1 MRTLYQKFIVA
12 TLLILIISVTIGLI
26 LANFIYMSSTKQK
39 MDQQNV
45 EIAQTITLNLESMHS
60 DHSSLEPFLESIGNL
75 GYQIYV
81 VNESGKDAYFGKTFT
96 KTELPGEAAKK
107 VLMEKEIYHGM
118 SHFSHKFLMMGHFS
132 NDVKNTVGVP
142 FTMNGEQYG
151 LFLRPNNKLL
161 FSDIHMIL
169 AWFFVAVTIVSIS
182 GVILFAKYFIQP
194 ITRLTEATREIT
206 RENFLYPLKIDRHDE
221 LGQLAESFNNMQRQL
236 QHNDESRKS
245 FINNVSHDFQSPLMN
260 IQGYAELLLSQQVN
274 EQEVREYLQVIDH
287 ESKRLS
293 NLTKQLLL
301 LTSLDQKAYPMMISE
316 VQLDEQ
322 IKQAIR
328 RYQWRLQEKEIEV
341 SYKLSPIRMK
351 VDAEL
356 MSNVWDNLITNAI
369 KYNAHGGSIWISLA
383 KSESVITIIVRDSGI
398 GMSKEDVTQIF
409 DRFYRV
415 DSSRKSGGTG
425 LGLSIVKQIIDL
437 HGGEIKVDS
446 EVGVGTTFTI
456 ILPNKERKL
465 EE

>member
-1 MRTLYQKFIVA
+1 MT
-12 TLLILIISVTIGLI
+12 
-26 LANFIYMSSTKQK
+26 STKQK
-39 MDQQNV
+39 IDQQNV
-45 EIAQTITLNLESMHS
+45 EIAKTITVNLENMHS
-60 DHSSLEPFLESIGNL
+60 DRSSLEPFLKSIGNL

-81 VNESGKDAYFGKTFT
+81 VNESGEETYFGQPFT
-96 KTELPGEAAKK
+96 KTDLPKEAKK
-107 VLMEKEIYHGM
+107 VISEKEIYHGM
-118 SHFSHKFLMMGHFS
+118 NDLSHKFLMMGHFS

-142 FTMNGEQYG
+142 FTMGGEQYG

-169 AWFFVAVTIVSIS
+169 AWFFVTITVVSIS
-182 GVILFAKYFIQP
+182 GVILFAKHLIQP
-194 ITRLTEATREIT
+194 ITKLTEATKEIT
-206 RENFLYPLKIDRHDE
+206 RENFLFPLKIYRKDE

-236 QHNDESRKS
+236 QHNDEARKS

-260 IQGYAELLLSQQVN
+260 IQGYAELLLSQKVN
-274 EQEVREYLQVIDH
+274 EHDVREYLQVIDH

-322 IKQAIR
+322 IKQTIR

-341 SYKLSPIRMK
+341 SYKLPSVRMK

-356 MSNVWDNLITNAI
+356 MSNVWDNLLTNAI
-369 KYNAHGGSIWISLA
+369 KYNAHGGSIWISL
-383 KSESVITIIVRDSGI
+383 SRNESFLSIMVKDTGI
-398 GMSKEDVTQIF
+398 GMSKEAVTQIF

-415 DSSRKSGGTG
+415 DSSRKSDGTG
-425 LGLSIVKQIIDL
+425 LGLSIIKQIIDL

-446 EVGVGTTFTI
+446 KVGEGTTFTI
-456 ILPNKERKL
+456 ILPLIR
-465 EE
+465 

>member
-12 TLLILIISVTIGLI
+12 TILILIISVTIGMI

-45 EIAQTITLNLESMHS
+45 EIAQTITLNLENMHS

-75 GYQIYV
+75 GYQLYV
-81 VNESGKDAYFGKTFT
+81 VNELGEEAYFGKPFT
-96 KTELPGEAAKK
+96 KTELPEEAKQA
-107 VLMEKEIYHGM
+107 VLEKEIYHGM
-118 SHFSHKFLMMGHFS
+118 SNFSSKFLMMGHFS

-142 FTMNGEQYG
+142 FTMSGERYG
-151 LFLRPNNKLL
+151 LFLRPDNKLL

-169 AWFFVAVTIVSIS
+169 AWFFVAVTVVSIG
-182 GVILFAKYFIQP
+182 GVILFAKHLIQP
-194 ITRLTEATREIT
+194 ITRLTEATKEIT
-206 RENFLYPLKIDRHDE
+206 RENFLYPLKIDRNDE

-236 QHNDESRKS
+236 QHNDEARKS

-260 IQGYAELLLSQQVN
+260 IRGYAELLLSQNVN
-274 EQEVREYLQVIDH
+274 EHELKEYLQIIDH

-322 IKQAIR
+322 IKQTIR

-351 VDAEL
+351 VDVEL
-356 MSNVWDNLITNAI
+356 ISNVWDNLITNAI
-369 KYNAHGGSIWISLA
+369 KYNAHGGNIWISLS
-383 KSESVITIIVRDSGI
+383 KSGAFIIIIVKDSGI
-398 GMSKEDVTQIF
+398 GMSKKDVTQIF

-415 DSSRKSGGTG
+415 DSSRKSDGTG

-456 ILPNKERKL
+456 ILPNKEKIL
-465 EE
+465 GD

>member
-12 TLLILIISVTIGLI
+12 TLLILIISVTIGMI

-39 MDQQNV
+39 IDQQNV

-60 DHSSLEPFLESIGNL
+60 NHSSLEPFLESIGNL

-81 VNESGKDAYFGKTFT
+81 INESGKDAYFGKPFT
-96 KTELPGEAAKK
+96 KTELPKEAQTVVFEKK
-107 VLMEKEIYHGM
+107 IYHGM
-118 SHFSHKFLMMGHFS
+118 SHFSNKFLMMGHFS

-142 FTMNGEQYG
+142 FTMSEEQYG

-169 AWFFVAVTIVSIS
+169 AWFFVAVTVVSIS
-182 GVILFAKYFIQP
+182 GVILFAKHLIKP

-206 RENFLYPLKIDRHDE
+206 RENFLYPLKIDRNDE

-236 QHNDESRKS
+236 QHNDEARKS

-260 IQGYAELLLSQQVN
+260 IRGYAELLMSQNVS
-274 EQEVREYLQVIDH
+274 EHELKEYLQIINH
-287 ESKRLS
+287 ESNRVS

-301 LTSLDQKAYPMMISE
+301 LTSLDQKAYPMMRSE

-322 IKQAIR
+322 IKQTIR

-351 VDAEL
+351 VDVEL
-356 MSNVWDNLITNAI
+356 ISNVWDNLITNAI
-369 KYNAHGGSIWISLA
+369 KYNAHGGNIWMSLS
-383 KSESVITIIVRDSGI
+383 KSEASITIIVKDSGI
-398 GMSKEDVTQIF
+398 GMSKKDMTQIF

-425 LGLSIVKQIIDL
+425 LGLSIVKQVIDL

>member
-12 TLLILIISVTIGLI
+12 TLLILIISVTIGMI

-39 MDQQNV
+39 IDHQNV

-60 DHSSLEPFLESIGNL
+60 NHSSLEPFLESIGNL

-81 VNESGKDAYFGKTFT
+81 INESGKDAYFGKPFT
-96 KTELPGEAAKK
+96 KTQLPKEAKTVVFEKK
-107 VLMEKEIYHGM
+107 IYHGM
-118 SHFSHKFLMMGHFS
+118 SHFSNKFLMMGHFS

-142 FTMNGEQYG
+142 FTMSGEQYG

-169 AWFFVAVTIVSIS
+169 AWFFVAVTVVSIS
-182 GVILFAKYFIQP
+182 GVILFAKHLIKP

-206 RENFLYPLKIDRHDE
+206 RENFLYPLKIDRNDE

-236 QHNDESRKS
+236 QHNDEARKS

-260 IQGYAELLLSQQVN
+260 IRGYAELLMSQNVS
-274 EQEVREYLQVIDH
+274 EHELKEYLQIINH
-287 ESKRLS
+287 ESNRVS

-301 LTSLDQKAYPMMISE
+301 LTSLDQKAYPMMRSE

-322 IKQAIR
+322 IKQTIR

-351 VDAEL
+351 VDVEL
-356 MSNVWDNLITNAI
+356 ISNVWDNLITNAI
-369 KYNAHGGSIWISLA
+369 KYNAHGGNIWINLS
-383 KSESVITIIVRDSGI
+383 KSEASITIIVKDSGI
-398 GMSKEDVTQIF
+398 GMSKKDMTQIF

-425 LGLSIVKQIIDL
+425 LGLSIVKQVIDL

>member
-1 MRTLYQKFIVA
+1 MRTLYRKFIVA
-12 TLLILIISVTIGLI
+12 TLLILTISVTIGMI
-26 LANFIYMSSTKQK
+26 LANFIYMTSTKQK
-39 MDQQNV
+39 IDQHNV
-45 EIAQTITLNLESMHS
+45 EIAQNVTLNLENMHS
-60 DHSSLEPFLESIGNL
+60 DRSSFELFLESIGNL

-81 VNESGKDAYFGKTFT
+81 VNESGEEAYFGMPFSKTDLP
-96 KTELPGEAAKK
+96 TEAKK
-107 VLMEKEIYHGM
+107 VLSKKEIYHGM
-118 SHFSHKFLMMGHFS
+118 NHFSHKFLMMGHFS
-132 NDVKNTVGVP
+132 NDVENTVGIP
-142 FTMNGEQYG
+142 FTMSGEQYG

-169 AWFFVAVTIVSIS
+169 AWFFVAVTVVSIS
-182 GVILFAKYFIQP
+182 GVILFAKHLIQP
-194 ITRLTEATREIT
+194 ITKLTEATKEIT
-206 RENFLYPLKIDRHDE
+206 RENFHYPLTNDRNDE
-221 LGQLAESFNNMQRQL
+221 IGQLVESFNTMQKQL
-236 QHNDESRKS
+236 QHNDEARKS

-260 IQGYAELLLSQQVN
+260 IQGYAELLLSQKVN
-274 EQEVREYLQVIDH
+274 DREFREYLQVIDH

-293 NLTKQLLL
+293 ILTKQLLL

-322 IKQAIR
+322 IKQTIR

-341 SYKLSPIRMK
+341 SYKLPSVRMK

-369 KYNAHGGSIWISLA
+369 KYNTHGGSIWISL
-383 KSESVITIIVRDSGI
+383 SRTESFLTIIVRDTGI
-398 GMSKEDVTQIF
+398 GMSKEAVTQIF

-415 DSSRKSGGTG
+415 DSSRKSDGTG

-437 HGGEIKVDS
+437 HGGEVKVDS
-446 EVGVGTTFTI
+446 KDAKGTTFTI
-456 ILPNKERKL
+456 ILPIMKKKL

>member
-1 MRTLYQKFIVA
+1 LKTLYRKFIVA
-12 TLLILIISVTIGLI
+12 TLLILTISITIGLI
-26 LANFIYMSSTKQK
+26 IANFIYMTSTKQK
-39 MDQQNV
+39 IDQHNV
-45 EIAQTITLNLESMHS
+45 EIAQRITFNLENMHS
-60 DHSSLEPFLESIGNL
+60 GSSSFEPFLESIGNL
-75 GYQIYV
+75 GYQIFV
-81 VNESGKDAYFGKTFT
+81 VNDSGEEAYFGSPFNKTD
-96 KTELPGEAAKK
+96 LPEEAMK
-107 VLMEKEIYHGM
+107 VISEKDIYHGM
-118 SHFSHKFLMMGHFS
+118 NHFSHKFLMMGHFS

-169 AWFFVAVTIVSIS
+169 AWFFVVVSVISIS
-182 GVILFAKYFIQP
+182 GVIFLAKHLIKP
-194 ITRLTEATREIT
+194 ITKLTEATKEIT
-206 RENFLYPLKIDRHDE
+206 RENFHYSLEIDRNDE
-221 LGQLAESFNNMQRQL
+221 IGQLVESFNIMQKQL
-236 QHNDESRKS
+236 QHNDEARKS

-260 IQGYAELLLSQQVN
+260 IQGYAELLLSQKVSDH
-274 EQEVREYLQVIDH
+274 ELKEYLHVIDQ

-301 LTSLDQKAYPMMISE
+301 LTSLDQKAYPMMFSE

-322 IKQAIR
+322 MKQTIR
-328 RYQWRLQEKEIEV
+328 RYQWRFQEKEIEV
-341 SYKLSPIRMK
+341 SYKLPSIRMK
-351 VDAEL
+351 VDTEL

-369 KYNAHGGSIWISLA
+369 KYNTYGGNIWISLS
-383 KSESVITIIVRDSGI
+383 KSESFVTIMVKDSGI
-398 GMSKEDVTQIF
+398 GMSKEAVSQIF

-415 DSSRKSGGTG
+415 DSSRKSDGTG

>member
-1 MRTLYQKFIVA
+1 M
-12 TLLILIISVTIGLI
+12 I

-39 MDQQNV
+39 IDQQNV

-60 DHSSLEPFLESIGNL
+60 NHSSLEPFLESIGNL

-81 VNESGKDAYFGKTFT
+81 INESGEDAYFGKPFT
-96 KTELPGEAAKK
+96 KTELPKEAKTVVFEKK
-107 VLMEKEIYHGM
+107 IYHGM
-118 SHFSHKFLMMGHFS
+118 SHFSNKFLMMGHFS

-142 FTMNGEQYG
+142 FTMSEEQYG

-169 AWFFVAVTIVSIS
+169 AWFFVAVTVVSIS
-182 GVILFAKYFIQP
+182 GVILFAKHLIKP

-206 RENFLYPLKIDRHDE
+206 RENFLYPLKIDRNDE

-236 QHNDESRKS
+236 QHNDEARKS

-260 IQGYAELLLSQQVN
+260 IRGYAELLMSQNV
-274 EQEVREYLQVIDH
+274 
-287 ESKRLS
+287 S
-293 NLTKQLLL
+293 
-301 LTSLDQKAYPMMISE
+301 DQKAYPMMRSE

-322 IKQAIR
+322 IKQTIR

-351 VDAEL
+351 VDVEL
-356 MSNVWDNLITNAI
+356 ISNVWDNLITNAI
-369 KYNAHGGSIWISLA
+369 KYNAHGGNIWMSLS
-383 KSESVITIIVRDSGI
+383 KSEASITIIVKDSGI
-398 GMSKEDVTQIF
+398 GMSKKDMTQIF

-425 LGLSIVKQIIDL
+425 LGLSIVKQVIDL